1 MRGEGRAA
9 RMGELRNVYGILIRK
24 PVGKR
29 AMGYLRIAISI
40 ILKWMLIND
49 MGVLIRL
56 AEDGVQ

>member
-1 MRGEGRAA
+1 
-9 RMGELRNVYGILIRK
+9 MGELRIVYGILIRK

-49 MGVLIRL
+49 VGVLIRL
-56 AEDGVQ
+56 AEGGVQ